1 MSRLP
6 IIAAVAAMLCQP
18 AFAESV
24 TVSTRGLDLASAE
37 GRAMLESRISTA
49 ARHLC
54 AVNGTVP
61 LQEQMASRQCRIDA
75 IAGTR
80 PRLAS
85 LYAKAKAGA
94 AGYAAVDIEHATPG
108 AARAAGATNAT
119 AFEK

>member
-24 TVSTRGLDLASAE
+24 AVSTRGFDLASAE
-37 GRAMLESRISTA
+37 GREMLERRISTA

-61 LQEQMASRQCRIDA
+61 LREQMASRQCRVDA

-80 PRLAS
+80 PQLAS
-85 LYAKAKAGA
+85 LYAKAGA
-94 AGYAAVDIEHATPG
+94 ARNYAAVDIEHAPAG
-108 AARAAGATNAT
+108 AAGAAGATHAT

>member
-24 TVSTRGLDLASAE
+24 TVSARGLDLASAE
-37 GRAMLESRISTA
+37 GRAMLERRISTA
-49 ARHLC
+49 ARQLC

-61 LQEQMASRQCRIDA
+61 LPEQMASRQCRVDA

-80 PRLAS
+80 SQLAS
-85 LYAKAKAGA
+85 LYAKAGA
-94 AGYAAVDIEHATPG
+94 ANYAAVDIEHAPAG
-108 AARAAGATNAT
+108 AAGAAGAMHAT

>member
-1 MSRLP
+1 MTRLP

-24 TVSTRGLDLASAE
+24 AVSTRGLDLASAE
-37 GRAMLESRISTA
+37 GRTMLERRISTA

-61 LQEQMASRQCRIDA
+61 LPEQMASRQCRVDA

-80 PRLAS
+80 PQLAS
-85 LYAKAKAGA
+85 LYAKAGA
-94 AGYAAVDIEHATPG
+94 AGKYAAVDIEHAQPG
-108 AARAAGATNAT
+108 AARAAGATNAIS
-119 AFEK
+119 FEN